1 MHKNSCTNCII
12 SPTKQKHSWLALKDP
27 SSMLF
32 LVQGWTFHH
41 PPVVA
46 LQLFATASN
55 DDMHRG
61 ARWRPESLGF
71 GGPVILAAYPIIHR
85 VSMGFI
91 HASKRWLGCLGFLNL
106 LTVSQKLPSCLLWL
120 FKWTFWSHQGQL
132 NRTPVWHHVSAAW
145 RLANLC
151 KESPICHRKSSVVYC
166 TGPLFY
172 GDQRTEGLFYFPR
185 CWLQI
190 GLLWC
195 LYTIS
200 YIEAACSFVLWILTA
215 KRISQIVTPRT
226 LLNGHVKP
234 KLRTIHLRHVRM
246 HGHPNIKW

>member
-1 MHKNSCTNCII
+1 MNI
-12 SPTKQKHSWLALKDP
+12 LKP
-27 SSMLF
+27 R
-32 LVQGWTFHH
+32 
-41 PPVVA
+41 
-46 LQLFATASN
+46 TAEPN
-55 DDMHRG
+55 HR
-61 ARWRPESLGF
+61 F
-71 GGPVILAAYPIIHR
+71 GE
-85 VSMGFI
+85 
-91 HASKRWLGCLGFLNL
+91 
-106 LTVSQKLPSCLLWL
+106 
-120 FKWTFWSHQGQL
+120 TFWS
-132 NRTPVWHHVSAAW
+132 PVWHHVQVQQT
-145 RLANLC
+145 
-151 KESPICHRKSSVVYC
+151 EDSPISVRNHRFATQKVQWC

-234 KLRTIHLRHVRM
+234 KLRTIHLRHVPHAWASQYKM
-246 HGHPNIKW
+246 ITYVVIYINVLIYNI